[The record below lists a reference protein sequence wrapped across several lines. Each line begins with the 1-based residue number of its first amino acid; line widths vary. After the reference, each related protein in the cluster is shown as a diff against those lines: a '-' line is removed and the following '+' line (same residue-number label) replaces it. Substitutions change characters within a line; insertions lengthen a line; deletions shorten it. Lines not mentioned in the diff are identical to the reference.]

1 MRKNYLMKSISI
13 ILMLLAMMFSCQ
25 PVSEDID
32 SGNSNSN
39 NTSQGGNTG
48 GDDTGNGNGGGNTG
62 GGNNEEDKPAN
73 PQALTLQQIINDTNA
88 GEEIDLSKYKDV
100 TDYSATVNK
109 TLTIKNGSL
118 SNAKLIVTA
127 ENVKLEKLEKVSVST
142 SSRLTINN
150 SKLSDLL
157 IGANSEMSRSG
168 TLSTEMSLAMVSV
181 AGCEI
186 ENVELIGFNSQ
197 LNITDV
203 KTKINDIVTST
214 KAKIILEAGS
224 YEGMKDPTVTDDGE
238 LTRIDMTKEKELSV
252 LSIYSNPKK
261 AEYQI
266 GEVLD
271 VTGLVVMGT
280 YTASIEVFKS
290 GGWKGEAVDSV
301 TKWEDEKD
309 YTVTCEDF
317 STAGVKIVTITS
329 NIDAKVKCNFYV
341 YVKDAQN
348 TEIKEPEITEIELRE
363 LGTPK
368 TLYKVGEKLDLS
380 CYQVV
385 GIYNGLEMNLL
396 YTSEPANGTT
406 LTTVGEKEVTLYYND
421 EKIAEFPITVENAF
435 LVEFYDGIDNSKPLY
450 TQKVADGDYIIS
462 PSDLVREDYTFTGW
476 YYDEACTQSAGY
488 VFSEKVKGDIQLY
501 AGWSKNVYIYDVT
514 IKVIN
519 LPTEVK
525 ALSIWGT
532 LNNHKLANIMANKDI
547 YIVDVINGTAEFY
560 FEKMNIVRSL
570 WCQFVPMTSK
580 DMAMD
585 DGTWWQTAFSGS
597 GSYSNAENNLV
608 YDEMTSKTTLTLDI
622 SEVYGDVSAVFEKRF
637 NTEDYHNAFQVSKG
651 ECKYNITYEGADEY
665 SDFFITSF
673 DEEYDITL
681 IKPFY
686 KDGYLFAGWYETAD
700 FSGNPIDGWKAG
712 EKKADVTL
720 YAKWEEAKE
729 IIIRFDVNGRDEE
742 TPEAI
747 MKKAGETISRY
758 EIPRIGEY
766 FSHWNTKPDGSGKS
780 YGGRYYEDVYYFM
793 EDTTLYAQWCKEVT
807 ITFKA
812 NGGSGSMG
820 KQVIPENKYYYLSM
834 NTFTPPQT
842 GFFFSGWNTEADGS
856 GESYEDGDG
865 INITEDI
872 ILYAQWVEDSSYSGI
887 YSYKLNLDE
896 ISSAWG
902 GSTTSPA
909 FSVVLL
915 TDEQLADCKA
925 AEDFYQ
931 ATAAEPE
938 YQISR
943 YGNMK
948 IADTSQT
955 GDYAVYGSYVPDNEY
970 KYYDGIAVTV
980 TENTFELFV
989 DMSKIAQTQLWA
1001 HWVGNNQA
1009 HMTEYDIVDLTGY
1022 KPYVIA
1028 LGQKQFDS
1036 DNYVFTAWS
1045 ADVMKMTLATSFP
1058 TDPVNAA
1065 PKVLTYYDLKY
1076 IVGTMTD
1083 WAHTELTSNTFTFT
1097 AAGDDEFKFTSGT
1110 WDLAIGAAYVTALN
1124 TEFKLQEYANY
1135 ITFADSLLTVGN
1147 EYTINL
1153 RVTSE
1158 NEAYVKITPKG
1169 ADYDNVV
1176 TQEVKASELVDTIA
1190 ELSAGAYELVVTG
1203 TMDSSILANVK
1214 TAMIGNSAVEIALD
1228 LGGTT
1233 GLKEINNFSLS
1244 NLTSIVIPEGVTSI
1258 GQYGLSSVKDSVT
1271 IPSTITY
1278 LGMEAFGGMYNE
1290 NLNVYISDLKAWC
1303 NIDFGG
1309 SADYCG
1315 NPLMN
1320 GGKLYLNG
1328 ELVENLV
1335 IPDEVTS
1342 IRSQAFYGY
1351 TYLKSVTIPDSVTS
1365 IGWWAFCKCDNLES
1379 VSFGND
1385 ITTIG
1390 NGAFGNC
1397 SSLKNIAI
1405 PDNIVSIG
1413 QAFDGCDNLE
1423 YNKYDNGLYLGNTDN
1438 PYLVLM
1444 QLKNQDITSC
1454 EIADTTKI
1462 IADGVFQQCMNLT
1475 SIAIPDSVTT
1485 IGQQAFVNCLKLA
1498 NITIGK
1504 GLSSIGLQAFAY
1516 IPSTFTVDSEN
1527 ENFSTS
1533 ADGKILYNKDKTAL
1547 IASTATGDITIPA
1560 SVTAINMFALFNPY
1574 CKLTSVTFEDTTGTW
1589 YYTENRDY
1597 TGGMEIDVTD
1607 PALNATN
1614 LASSDSEYYNKYWY
1628 KQ

>member
-1 MRKNYLMKSISI
+1 MRRNYFMKSISI
-13 ILMLLAMMFSCQ
+13 IFMLLAMLFSCQ
-25 PVSEDID
+25 PVSEDVD

-48 GDDTGNGNGGGNTG
+48 GDNTGNQNGGNTGG
-62 GGNNEEDKPAN
+62 GGNNEEDKPVN
-73 PQALTLQQIINDTNA
+73 PQTLTLQQIINDTNA

-100 TDYSATVNK
+100 TNYTATVNK
-109 TLTIKNGSL
+109 ALTIKNGSL
-118 SNAKLIVTA
+118 NNAKLIVTA

-157 IGANSEMSRSG
+157 IGASGETSRSG
-168 TLSTEMSLAMVSV
+168 TLSTEMSLAMASIT
-181 AGCEI
+181 GCEI

-203 KTKINDIVTST
+203 KTKINDIITST

-266 GEVLD
+266 GEELD

-301 TKWEDEKD
+301 TKWENEKD

-317 STAGVKIVTITS
+317 GTAGVKIVTITS
-329 NIDAKVKCNFYV
+329 NIDTKVKCNFYV

-368 TLYKVGEKLDLS
+368 TLYRVGEKLDLS

-385 GIYNGLEMNLL
+385 GTYNDLEINLA

-406 LTTVGEKEVTLYYND
+406 LTTVGETTVTLYYNG
-421 EKIAEFPITVENAF
+421 EKVAEFPITVENAF

-450 TQKVADGDYIIS
+450 TQKVTAGERPS
-462 PSDLVREDYTFTGW
+462 RPSDPVREDYTFTEW
-476 YYDEACTQSAGY
+476 YYDEACSEPATY
-488 VFSEKVKGDIQLY
+488 VFREGAEKDIQLY
-501 AGWSKNVYIYDVT
+501 AGWVKNIYAHDIT

-532 LNNHKLANIMANKDI
+532 LNNQKLANIMANKDI

-597 GSYSNAENNLV
+597 SSYANATNNLG
-608 YDEMTSKTTLTLDI
+608 YDGMTNKTTLTLDV
-622 SEVYGDVSAVFEKRF
+622 SKVYGDVSDVFVKRF
-637 NTEDYHNAFQVSKG
+637 YTEDYMNAFQVSVG
-651 ECKYNITYEGADEY
+651 ECKYKIFYEGLDDSTANY
-665 SDFFITSF
+665 NMTSF
-673 DEEYDITL
+673 DDDYDVVL
-681 IKPFY
+681 SAASRY
-686 KDGYLFAGWYETAD
+686 GYTFVGWYENAD
-700 FSGNPIDGWKAG
+700 FSGNKITGWKAG

-720 YAKWEEAKE
+720 YAKWEECTYK
-729 IIIRFDVNGRDEE
+729 ITYNG
-742 TPEAI
+742 
-747 MKKAGETISRY
+747 
-758 EIPRIGEY
+758 
-766 FSHWNTKPDGSGKS
+766 
-780 YGGRYYEDVYYFM
+780 
-793 EDTTLYAQWCKEVT
+793 
-807 ITFKA
+807 
-812 NGGSGSMG
+812 
-820 KQVIPENKYYYLSM
+820 
-834 NTFTPPQT
+834 
-842 GFFFSGWNTEADGS
+842 
-856 GESYEDGDG
+856 
-865 INITEDI
+865 ITEDTVNSNVTSFEI
-872 ILYAQWVEDSSYSGI
+872 THDVVLKNPSRPGYSFLGWYETADFSGYGITGWYAGEKTADVILYARWGENTPIYGGTGV

-896 ISSAWG
+896 ISGAWG
-902 GSTTSPA
+902 ESTTSPE

-938 YQISR
+938 YQISG
-943 YGNMK
+943 YANMK
-948 IADTSQT
+948 IADTSLA
-955 GDYAVYGSYVPDNEY
+955 GNYAVYGSYAPDNEY
-970 KYYDGIAVTV
+970 KYYDGVAVTV

-989 DMSKIAQTQLWA
+989 DMSKITKTQLRANWE
-1001 HWVGNNQA
+1001 GNNQQL
-1009 HMTEYDIVDLTGY
+1009 MTEDDIVDLTGY

-1028 LGQKQFDS
+1028 LGQEQFDS

-1058 TDPVNAA
+1058 TDLQYAA

-1076 IVGTMTD
+1076 IAGNATIDEITGAWNHVALDENNSYDFTYTLYGTD
-1083 WAHTELTSNTFTFT
+1083 KYGEDVYDA
-1097 AAGDDEFKFTSGT
+1097 FKFTSGT
-1110 WDLAIGAAYVTALN
+1110 WDFQAGGIQISALD
-1124 TEFKLQEYANY
+1124 TEFELYSGNTLGN
-1135 ITFADSLLTVGN
+1135 IIFSNGLLTVGK
-1147 EYTINL
+1147 EYTISL
-1153 RVTSE
+1153 IVRGE

-1169 ADYDNVV
+1169 ANYDEPTSVSATAENV
-1176 TQEVKASELVDTIA
+1176 ASIITG
-1190 ELSAGAYELVVTG
+1190 LSAGAYKLTVTG
-1203 TMDSSILANVK
+1203 TMDSDILEAVK
-1214 TAMIGNSAVEIALD
+1214 TAMQSKKDVEIALD

-1233 GLKEINNFSLS
+1233 GLTEIPDSAFSGC

-1258 GQYGLSSVKDSVT
+1258 GEYALSCLSDSVT
-1271 IPSTITY
+1271 IPSTVTFIDY
-1278 LGMEAFGGMYNE
+1278 EAFGAEYGD
-1290 NLNVYISDLKAWC
+1290 LKAVYISDLTAWC
-1303 NIDFGG
+1303 NMEFGG
-1309 SADYCG
+1309 TFKS
-1315 NPLMN
+1315 NPIEF
-1320 GGKLYLNG
+1320 GAKLYLNNN
-1328 ELVENLV
+1328 LVTDLV
-1335 IPDEVTS
+1335 IPDGVIS
-1342 IRSQAFYGY
+1342 IGSEAFAKYQ
-1351 TYLKSVTIPDSVTS
+1351 YLTSVTIPDSVET
-1365 IGWWAFCKCDNLES
+1365 IGWGSFSGCDNLTK
-1379 VSFGND
+1379 V
-1385 ITTIG
+1385 TLG
-1390 NGAFGNC
+1390 NGVTNIRTGAFSSC

-1405 PDNIVSIG
+1405 PDNIVSIEQG
-1413 QAFDGCDNLE
+1413 AFSGCDNLE
-1423 YNKYDNGLYLGNTDN
+1423 YNKYDNGLYLGNSGN
-1438 PYLVLM
+1438 SYLVLT
-1444 QLKNQDITSC
+1444 KVTDTSITSC

-1462 IADGVFQQCMNLT
+1462 IADGVFQGCMNLE
-1475 SIAIPDSVTT
+1475 SIAIPNSVTT
-1485 IGQQAFVNCLKLA
+1485 IGSGAFLDCPNLA

-1504 GLSSIGLQAFAY
+1504 GVSSIGSQAFAC
-1516 IPSTFTVDSEN
+1516 ISSTFTVDSEN

-1589 YYTENRDY
+1589 YCTNNEDLSDG
-1597 TGGMEIDVTD
+1597 TVIDVTD
-1607 PALNATN
+1607 PALNASY
-1614 LASSDSEYYNKYWY
+1614 LASSDFEYYNKYWY
-1628 KQ
+1628 KK

>member
-48 GDDTGNGNGGGNTG
+48 GDDTGNGNGGGNTS
-62 GGNNEEDKPAN
+62 GGNENTGGNTEN
-73 PQALTLQQIINDTNA
+73 PEVVTLQNLIDNA
-88 GEEIDLSKYKDV
+88 AFGDEIDLSAHKDLSG
-100 TDYSATVNK
+100 YNATVNK
-109 TLTIKNGSL
+109 ALTIKNGNL
-118 SNAKLIVTA
+118 NNATLTVTA
-127 ENVKLEKLEKVSVST
+127 ENVKLENLEDVSVAT
-142 SSRLTINN
+142 SSKLSVNN
-150 SKLSDLL
+150 SKLNVLSV
-157 IGANSEMSRSG
+157 GATTETSRS
-168 TLSTEMSLAMVSV
+168 TISAVEMSLAMVSV
-181 AGCEI
+181 TASEI
-186 ENVELIGFNSQ
+186 ENVELNGFNSQ

-214 KAKIILEAGS
+214 KAKIVLEAGS

-266 GEVLD
+266 GEKFD

-301 TKWEDEKD
+301 TKWENEKD

-329 NIDAKVKCNFYV
+329 NIDTKVKCNFYV
-341 YVKDAQN
+341 YVKDPQN
-348 TEIKEPEITEIELRE
+348 TEIKEPEITDITPKS

-368 TLYKVGEKLDLS
+368 TLYRVGEKLDLS
-380 CYQVV
+380 WIQVV
-385 GIYNGLEMNLL
+385 GTYNDLEINLA

-406 LTTVGEKEVTLYYND
+406 LTTVGETTVTLYYND
-421 EKIAEFPITVENAF
+421 EKVADFPIIVENSF
-435 LVEFYDGIDNSKPLY
+435 TVEFYDGIDNSKPLY
-450 TQKVADGDYIIS
+450 TQKVTAGEKPS
-462 PSDLVREDYTFTGW
+462 RPSDPVREDYTFTGW
-476 YYDEACTQSAGY
+476 FYDEAYSSPATY
-488 VFSEKVKGDIQLY
+488 VFYESAEKDIQLY
-501 AGWSKNVYIYDVT
+501 AGWVKNVYIHDIT
-514 IKVIN
+514 IKVTN

-532 LNNHKLANIMANKDI
+532 LNNFKLENIMADKDA

-560 FEKMNIVRSL
+560 FEKMNIVLSL

-580 DMAMD
+580 DMPMSAA
-585 DGTWWQTAFSGS
+585 TWWQTAFSGS
-597 GSYSNAENNLV
+597 TDYSNAENNLV
-608 YDEMTSKTTLTLDI
+608 YNPSFGSLKNKTTLTLDI
-622 SEVYGDVSAVFEKRF
+622 AAVYADCFEWGYSVFEDRF
-637 NTEDYHNAFQVSKG
+637 CTEDYMDAFQVSVG
-651 ECKYNITYEGADEY
+651 ECKYKIFYEGLDDSTANY
-665 SDFFITSF
+665 NMTSF
-673 DEEYDITL
+673 DDDYDVVL
-681 IKPFY
+681 SAASRY
-686 KDGYLFAGWYETAD
+686 GYTFVGWYETAD
-700 FSGNPIDGWKAG
+700 FSGKPITGWNAG

-720 YAKWEEAKE
+720 YAKWEKEKE
-729 IIIRFDVNGRDEE
+729 IVIRFDANGRDET
-742 TPEAI
+742 TPETLVI
-747 MKKAGETISRY
+747 RPSVSIIIRPISHSLFSHWNTKADGSGVSYYYDRTYVSFSEDTTLYAQWYEPVTITFNANGGSGTM
-758 EIPRIGEY
+758 ENQVIPENKSSHLKNNTFTAQQGY
-766 FSHWNTKPDGSGKS
+766 FFSHWNTKPDGTGESYDNGSGITLSK
-780 YGGRYYEDVYYFM
+780 
-793 EDTTLYAQWCKEVT
+793 DTTLYAQWT
-807 ITFKA
+807 NDI
-812 NGGSGSMG
+812 S
-820 KQVIPENKYYYLSM
+820 
-834 NTFTPPQT
+834 
-842 GFFFSGWNTEADGS
+842 FSK
-856 GESYEDGDG
+856 
-865 INITEDI
+865 
-872 ILYAQWVEDSSYSGI
+872 I

-896 ISSAWG
+896 ISGAWG

-915 TDEQLADCKA
+915 TDEQVEACKA

-931 ATAAEPE
+931 ATVGEPE
-938 YQISR
+938 YQISG

-948 IADTSQT
+948 IADTSRA
-955 GDYAVYGSYVPDNEY
+955 GDYAVYGSNTVDNEF
-970 KYYDGIAVTV
+970 KYYDGVAVTV

-1233 GLKEINNFSLS
+1233 GLTEIPDSAFSGCK
-1244 NLTSIVIPEGVTSI
+1244 LTSIVIPEGVTSI
-1258 GQYGLSSVKDSVT
+1258 GLYALNSVRDSVT
-1271 IPSTITY
+1271 IPKSMTFM
-1278 LGMEAFGGMYNE
+1278 GQEAFGGIYNE
-1290 NLNVYISDLKAWC
+1290 NLNVYISDLAAWC
-1303 NIDFGG
+1303 NIDIGG
-1309 SADYCG
+1309 SVDYCG
-1315 NPLMN
+1315 SPLFN

-1328 ELVENLV
+1328 ELVTDLV
-1335 IPDEVTS
+1335 IPDGVTS
-1342 IRSQAFYGY
+1342 INSEVFYGY

-1379 VSFGND
+1379 VSFGNGIKD
-1385 ITTIG
+1385 MG
-1390 NGAFGNC
+1390 MA
-1397 SSLKNIAI
+1397 
-1405 PDNIVSIG
+1405 V
-1413 QAFDGCDNLE
+1413 FDGCDKLS
-1423 YNKYDNGLYLGNTDN
+1423 YNEYDNGLYLGNTD
-1438 PYLVLM
+1438 
-1444 QLKNQDITSC
+1444 
-1454 EIADTTKI
+1454 
-1462 IADGVFQQCMNLT
+1462 
-1475 SIAIPDSVTT
+1475 
-1485 IGQQAFVNCLKLA
+1485 
-1498 NITIGK
+1498 
-1504 GLSSIGLQAFAY
+1504 
-1516 IPSTFTVDSEN
+1516 
-1527 ENFSTS
+1527 
-1533 ADGKILYNKDKTAL
+1533 
-1547 IASTATGDITIPA
+1547 
-1560 SVTAINMFALFNPY
+1560 
-1574 CKLTSVTFEDTTGTW
+1574 
-1589 YYTENRDY
+1589 
-1597 TGGMEIDVTD
+1597 
-1607 PALNATN
+1607 
-1614 LASSDSEYYNKYWY
+1614 
-1628 KQ
+1628 

>member
-1 MRKNYLMKSISI
+1 MRRNYFMKSISI

-25 PVSEDID
+25 PVSEDVD

-48 GDDTGNGNGGGNTG
+48 GDNTGNQNGGNTGG
-62 GGNNEEDKPAN
+62 GGNNEEDKPVN
-73 PQALTLQQIINDTNA
+73 PQTLTLQQIINDTNA

-109 TLTIKNGSL
+109 ALTIKNGSL

-157 IGANSEMSRSG
+157 IGTSGETSRSG
-168 TLSTEMSLAMVSV
+168 TLSTEMSLAMASIT
-181 AGCEI
+181 GCEI

-203 KTKINDIVTST
+203 KTKINDIITST

-224 YEGMKDPTVTDDGE
+224 YTGMKDPTVTNDGE

-266 GEVLD
+266 GEELD

-301 TKWEDEKD
+301 TKWENEKD

-317 STAGVKIVTITS
+317 GTAGVKIVTITS
-329 NIDAKVKCNFYV
+329 NVDTKVKCNFYV
-341 YVKDAQN
+341 YVKDPQN

-368 TLYKVGEKLDLS
+368 TLYRVGEKLDLS

-385 GIYNGLEMNLL
+385 GTYNDLEINLA

-406 LTTVGEKEVTLYYND
+406 LTTVGETTVTFYYNGKVVG
-421 EKIAEFPITVENAF
+421 EYLITVENSF
-435 LVEFYDGIDNSKPLY
+435 TVEFYDGIDNSKPLY
-450 TQKVADGDYIIS
+450 TQKVTAGERPS
-462 PSDLVREDYTFTGW
+462 RPSDPVREDYTFTEW
-476 YYDEACTQSAGY
+476 YYDEACSEPATY
-488 VFSEKVKGDIQLY
+488 VFREGAEKDIQLY
-501 AGWSKNVYIYDVT
+501 AGWVKNIYAHDIT

-532 LNNHKLANIMANKDI
+532 LNNQKLANIMANKDI

-597 GSYSNAENNLV
+597 SSYANATNNLG
-608 YDEMTSKTTLTLDI
+608 YDGMTNKTTLTLDV
-622 SEVYGDVSAVFEKRF
+622 SKVYGDVSDVFVKRF
-637 NTEDYHNAFQVSKG
+637 YTEDYMNAFQVSVG
-651 ECKYNITYEGADEY
+651 ECKYKIFYEGLDDSTANY
-665 SDFFITSF
+665 NMTSF
-673 DEEYDITL
+673 DDDYDVVL
-681 IKPFY
+681 SAASRY
-686 KDGYLFAGWYETAD
+686 GYTFVGWYENAD
-700 FSGNPIDGWKAG
+700 FSGNKITGWKAG

-720 YAKWEEAKE
+720 YAKWEECTYK
-729 IIIRFDVNGRDEE
+729 ITYNG
-742 TPEAI
+742 
-747 MKKAGETISRY
+747 
-758 EIPRIGEY
+758 
-766 FSHWNTKPDGSGKS
+766 
-780 YGGRYYEDVYYFM
+780 
-793 EDTTLYAQWCKEVT
+793 
-807 ITFKA
+807 
-812 NGGSGSMG
+812 
-820 KQVIPENKYYYLSM
+820 
-834 NTFTPPQT
+834 
-842 GFFFSGWNTEADGS
+842 
-856 GESYEDGDG
+856 
-865 INITEDI
+865 ITEDTVNSNVTSFEI
-872 ILYAQWVEDSSYSGI
+872 THDVVLKNPSRPGYSFLGWYETADFSGYGITGWYAGEKTADVILYARWGENTPIYGGTGV

-896 ISSAWG
+896 ISGAWG
-902 GSTTSPA
+902 ESTTSPE

-938 YQISR
+938 YQISG
-943 YGNMK
+943 YANMK
-948 IADTSQT
+948 IADTSLA
-955 GDYAVYGSYVPDNEY
+955 GNYAVYGSYAPDNEY
-970 KYYDGIAVTV
+970 KYYDGVAVTV

-989 DMSKIAQTQLWA
+989 DMSKITKTQLRANWE
-1001 HWVGNNQA
+1001 GNNQQL
-1009 HMTEYDIVDLTGY
+1009 MTEDDIVDLTGY

-1028 LGQKQFDS
+1028 LGQEQFDS

-1058 TDPVNAA
+1058 TDLQYAA

-1076 IVGTMTD
+1076 IAGNATIDEITGAWNHVALDENNSYDFTYTLYGTD
-1083 WAHTELTSNTFTFT
+1083 KYGEDVYDA
-1097 AAGDDEFKFTSGT
+1097 FKFTSGT
-1110 WDLAIGAAYVTALN
+1110 WDFQAGGIQISALD
-1124 TEFKLQEYANY
+1124 TEFELYSGNTLGN
-1135 ITFADSLLTVGN
+1135 IIFSNGLLTVGK
-1147 EYTINL
+1147 EYTISL
-1153 RVTSE
+1153 IVRGE

-1169 ADYDNVV
+1169 ANYDEPTSVSATAENV
-1176 TQEVKASELVDTIA
+1176 ASIITG
-1190 ELSAGAYELVVTG
+1190 LSAGAYKLTVTG
-1203 TMDSSILANVK
+1203 TMNSDILAAVK
-1214 TAMIGNSAVEIALD
+1214 TAMQSKKDVEIALD

-1233 GLKEINNFSLS
+1233 GLTEIPDFAFSDCN

-1258 GQYGLSSVKDSVT
+1258 GEYALLCLSDSVT
-1271 IPSTITY
+1271 IPSTVTSIGY
-1278 LGMEAFGGMYNE
+1278 EAFGGEYG
-1290 NLNVYISDLKAWC
+1290 NLKAVYISDLVAWC
-1303 NIDFGG
+1303 GISIGG
-1309 SADYCG
+1309 SVGSCG
-1315 NPLMN
+1315 SPFFN
-1320 GGKLYLNG
+1320 GAKLYLDG
-1328 ELVENLV
+1328 ELVTDLV
-1335 IPDEVTS
+1335 IPDGVTS
-1342 IRSQAFYGY
+1342 IKSQAFYGY

-1365 IGWWAFCKCDNLES
+1365 IGWWVFADCSNLES
-1379 VSFGND
+1379 VSLGDGIKDMGMAVF
-1385 ITTIG
+1385 
-1390 NGAFGNC
+1390 
-1397 SSLKNIAI
+1397 S
-1405 PDNIVSIG
+1405 
-1413 QAFDGCDNLE
+1413 GCDKLS
-1423 YNKYDNGLYLGNTDN
+1423 YNEYDNGIYLGNADN
-1438 PYLVLM
+1438 LYLVLM
-1444 QLKNQDITSC
+1444 QVKSLDITSC
-1454 EIADTTKI
+1454 KIADTTKI
-1462 IADGVFQQCMNLT
+1462 IVDSVFQGCISLEN
-1475 SIAIPDSVTT
+1475 IAIPDSVTT
-1485 IGQQAFVNCLKLA
+1485 IGSGAFLDCQNLA

-1504 GLSSIGLQAFAY
+1504 GVSSIGQLAFAY
-1516 IPSTFTVDSEN
+1516 IPSTFTVDLEN

-1533 ADGKILYNKDKTAL
+1533 EDGKILYNKDKTTL

-1560 SVTAINMFALFNPY
+1560 SVTVINMGALFNPY
-1574 CKLTSVTFEDTTGTW
+1574 CKLTSVTFADKTSTW
-1589 YYTENRDY
+1589 YYTNNEDLSDG
-1597 TGGMEIDVTD
+1597 TVIDVTD

-1628 KQ
+1628 KK

>member
-1 MRKNYLMKSISI
+1 
-13 ILMLLAMMFSCQ
+13 MLLAMMFSCQ
-25 PVSEDID
+25 PVSEDVD

-48 GDDTGNGNGGGNTG
+48 GDNTGNQNGGNTG
-62 GGNNEEDKPAN
+62 GGNNEDDKPVN
-73 PQALTLQQIINDTNA
+73 PQTLTLQQIINDTNA

-109 TLTIKNGSL
+109 TLTIKNGNL

-157 IGANSEMSRSG
+157 IGANSETSRSG
-168 TLSTEMSLAMVSV
+168 TLSTEMSLAMASIT
-181 AGCEI
+181 GCEI

-203 KTKINDIVTST
+203 KTKINDIITST

-266 GEVLD
+266 GEELD

-301 TKWEDEKD
+301 TKWENEKD

-317 STAGVKIVTITS
+317 GTAGVKIVTITS
-329 NIDAKVKCNFYV
+329 NIDTKVKCNFYV

-348 TEIKEPEITEIELRE
+348 TEIKEPEITDITPKS

-368 TLYKVGEKLDLS
+368 TLYRVGEKLDLS
-380 CYQVV
+380 WVQVV
-385 GIYNGLEMNLL
+385 GTYNDLEINLA

-406 LTTVGEKEVTLYYND
+406 LTTVGETTVTLYYND
-421 EKIAEFPITVENAF
+421 EKVAEFPITVENAF

-450 TQKVADGDYIIS
+450 TQKVADGDS
-462 PSDLVREDYTFTGW
+462 PKQPSGLGLVREDYTFTGW

-488 VFSEKVKGDIQLY
+488 VFYEKIKGDIQLY
-501 AGWSKNVYIYDVT
+501 AGWSKNVYIYDIT

-525 ALSIWGT
+525 ALSIWGS
-532 LNNHKLANIMANKDI
+532 LNGWKIANIMADKDS
-547 YIVDVINGTAEFY
+547 YIVDVIDGTAEFN
-560 FEKMNIVRSL
+560 FEKMNIGEWGKNF

-580 DMAMD
+580 DMEMD

-597 GSYSNAENNLV
+597 SSYSNAENNLV

-637 NTEDYHNAFQVSKG
+637 NTEDYHNAFQVSKS

-742 TPEAI
+742 MPDAI
-747 MKKAGETISRY
+747 VIKAGKTINSY
-758 EIPRIGEY
+758 SMPSIGEY

-780 YGGRYYEDVYYFM
+780 YGGRYYEDVYFM

-820 KQVIPENKYYYLSM
+820 KQVISENKYYYLSM

-887 YSYKLNLDE
+887 YNYKLNLDE
-896 ISSAWG
+896 ISSVWG
-902 GSTTSPA
+902 GTIESPA

-915 TDEQLADCKA
+915 TDEQVEACKIN
-925 AEDFYQ
+925 EDFNFSDL
-931 ATAAEPE
+931 A
-938 YQISR
+938 YQISQ

-955 GDYAVYGSYVPDNEY
+955 GDYAVYGSDSVNDEY
-970 KYYDGIAVTV
+970 QYFGGVAATV
-980 TENTFELFV
+980 TDTTFELFV
-989 DMSKIAQTQLWA
+989 DMSKLVT
-1001 HWVGNNQA
+1001 
-1009 HMTEYDIVDLTGY
+1009 TELKYFYVLGGSYGEGFITGDDVVDLTGY
-1022 KPYVIA
+1022 KPYVIS
-1028 LGQKQFDS
+1028 LGQEQFDS
-1036 DNYVFTAWS
+1036 DNYVFTAWN
-1045 ADVMKMTLATSFP
+1045 ADVMKMTSTDTFP
-1058 TDPVNAA
+1058 TDPVKAA
-1065 PKVLTYYDLKY
+1065 PKVFTCYDLTHIAGIATMDENGVWNHVALDSSNSY
-1076 IVGTMTD
+1076 DFTYTCYGTD
-1083 WAHTELTSNTFTFT
+1083 EY
-1097 AAGDDEFKFTSGT
+1097 GDVYDAFKFTSGT
-1110 WDLAIGAAYVTALN
+1110 WDFQVGGVQISALD
-1124 TEFKLQEYANY
+1124 TEFELYNGYNADN
-1135 ITFADSLLTVGN
+1135 ITFVDGLLTVGE
-1147 EYTINL
+1147 EYTITLIVKGDN
-1153 RVTSE
+1153 V
-1158 NEAYVKITPKG
+1158 AYVK
-1169 ADYDNVV
+1169 
-1176 TQEVKASELVDTIA
+1176 
-1190 ELSAGAYELVVTG
+1190 
-1203 TMDSSILANVK
+1203 
-1214 TAMIGNSAVEIALD
+1214 
-1228 LGGTT
+1228 
-1233 GLKEINNFSLS
+1233 
-1244 NLTSIVIPEGVTSI
+1244 
-1258 GQYGLSSVKDSVT
+1258 
-1271 IPSTITY
+1271 
-1278 LGMEAFGGMYNE
+1278 
-1290 NLNVYISDLKAWC
+1290 
-1303 NIDFGG
+1303 
-1309 SADYCG
+1309 
-1315 NPLMN
+1315 
-1320 GGKLYLNG
+1320 
-1328 ELVENLV
+1328 
-1335 IPDEVTS
+1335 
-1342 IRSQAFYGY
+1342 
-1351 TYLKSVTIPDSVTS
+1351 
-1365 IGWWAFCKCDNLES
+1365 
-1379 VSFGND
+1379 
-1385 ITTIG
+1385 
-1390 NGAFGNC
+1390 
-1397 SSLKNIAI
+1397 
-1405 PDNIVSIG
+1405 
-1413 QAFDGCDNLE
+1413 
-1423 YNKYDNGLYLGNTDN
+1423 
-1438 PYLVLM
+1438 
-1444 QLKNQDITSC
+1444 
-1454 EIADTTKI
+1454 
-1462 IADGVFQQCMNLT
+1462 
-1475 SIAIPDSVTT
+1475 
-1485 IGQQAFVNCLKLA
+1485 
-1498 NITIGK
+1498 
-1504 GLSSIGLQAFAY
+1504 
-1516 IPSTFTVDSEN
+1516 
-1527 ENFSTS
+1527 
-1533 ADGKILYNKDKTAL
+1533 
-1547 IASTATGDITIPA
+1547 
-1560 SVTAINMFALFNPY
+1560 VTA
-1574 CKLTSVTFEDTTGTW
+1574 KE
-1589 YYTENRDY
+1589 
-1597 TGGMEIDVTD
+1597 
-1607 PALNATN
+1607 
-1614 LASSDSEYYNKYWY
+1614 
-1628 KQ
+1628 